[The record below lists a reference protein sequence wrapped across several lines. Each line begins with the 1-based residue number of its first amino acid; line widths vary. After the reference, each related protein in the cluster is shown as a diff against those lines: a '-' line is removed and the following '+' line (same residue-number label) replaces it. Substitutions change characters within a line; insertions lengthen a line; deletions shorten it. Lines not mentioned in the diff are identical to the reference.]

1 MDKPLFFL
9 GLTASAVGALV
20 LFVIIPA
27 QHIPPI
33 MSTVSPDFY
42 PNIGTVIFLIGG
54 IGLTVSAL
62 YGPGK
67 NADIGRIARTVKFS
81 SLMAILFSIT
91 LAAFYWTHFIVG
103 GIILVAAFMILLG
116 ERRVHYVL
124 LVSTIAPVVIWLF
137 IDVLLGR
144 SLP

>member
-103 GIILVAAFMILLG
+103 GIILVAAFMILL
-116 ERRVHYVL
+116 
-124 LVSTIAPVVIWLF
+124 
-137 IDVLLGR
+137 
-144 SLP
+144 